1 MSPRRRRTLALVLL
15 AVAVFALMA
24 APAALAAAGGGSSGF
39 SGGGGGGGG
48 GGFGGGG
55 GHGKGFA
62 IYLIFRALFDIALIG
77 HGLGFLV
84 LVGLAL
90 LVFMYVKGGPKA
102 RAFWQERRTYGRSS
116 RKRTAE
122 RTRRVQLAAAEA
134 GDEDPAF
141 LPENVISAATNLYVA
156 IQAAWDQDDRIRLR
170 GLVAPTLLQEWERRL
185 DDFRGKG
192 WHNRV
197 QPIEEP
203 KVQYVGLENRG
214 GTGGDRVIVRIEAKV
229 RDYVV
234 DNAGRHIKRT
244 GQFTETVRTREF
256 WTLIRRGDHWILSS
270 IEQGGE
276 GAHALDAAIVPTQWS
291 DDTALKDEAM
301 IEGAVAEAV
310 PEGTKISEVA
320 DLHYDGDSR
329 AAALDLSLADGRFAP
344 DVLEIAA
351 RRAVAAWAEAVDGD
365 DARLLAI
372 ADRAAAREM
381 LHPGDPSGRTR
392 LVVRGP
398 KVKQIRVTALDAG
411 AEPPTMTLD
420 VEVSGRRYLQDRDTT
435 AVVSGSLTRETT
447 FTERWTLALTGD
459 QAQPWRI
466 VAVGA
471 PAAGAAITPSALG

>member
-1 MSPRRRRTLALVLL
+1 MSPRTRRLVLL
-15 AVAVFALMA
+15 LVAVAILALLA
-24 APAALAAAGGGSSGF
+24 APAAFAAAGGGSSGF

-48 GGFGGGG
+48 GFSGGGG
-55 GHGKGFA
+55 GGGKGFA
-62 IYLIFRALFDIALIG
+62 LFLIFRALFDIALIG
-77 HGLGFLV
+77 HGLGFLF
-84 LVGLAL
+84 LLAL
-90 LVFMYVKGGPKA
+90 AALFFLYTRGWPKM
-102 RAFWQERRTYGRSS
+102 RAFFQERRTYGRSS
-116 RKRTAE
+116 SKRTAE

-185 DDFRGKG
+185 DDFRSKG

-197 QPIEEP
+197 QPIDEP

-214 GTGGDRVIVRIEAKV
+214 GAEADRVIVRIDAKV

-234 DNAGRHIKRT
+234 DGTGRHIKRT

-256 WTLIRRGDHWILSS
+256 WTLVRRGDHWILSS
-270 IEQGGE
+270 IEQGAE

-291 DDTALKDEAM
+291 DDTALKDEAL
-301 IEGAVAEAV
+301 IEGAVADAV

-320 DLHYDGDSR
+320 DLQYDGDSR
-329 AAALDLSLADGRFAP
+329 AAAMDLSLADGRFAP

-372 ADRAAAREM
+372 ADRAAAREL

-398 KVKQIRVTALDAG
+398 KVKQIRVAALDAG

-420 VEVSGRRYLQDRDTT
+420 VDVTGRRYVQDRDTT
-435 AVVSGSLTRETT
+435 AVVSGNVNRETT
-447 FTERWTLALTGD
+447 FTERWTLALTD
-459 QAQPWRI
+459 DPAQPWRI
-466 VAVGA
+466 VGVGA
-471 PAAGAAITPSALG
+471 PAAGAGITHSA

>member
-1 MSPRRRRTLALVLL
+1 MTRRRRLALILL
-15 AVAVFALMA
+15 AVAILALLA
-24 APAALAAAGGGSSGF
+24 APVALAGAGGGSSGF
-39 SGGGGGGGG
+39 SGGGGGRGG

-55 GHGKGFA
+55 GGSGKGFA
-62 IYLIFRALFDIALIG
+62 LYLIFRALFDIALIG

-84 LVGLAL
+84 LVGLVL
-90 LVFMYVKGGPKA
+90 IVVLYVKGWPKV

-116 RKRTAE
+116 RKRTAQ

-185 DDFRGKG
+185 DDFRSKG

-197 QPIEEP
+197 QPIDEP
-203 KVQYVGLENRG
+203 KVEYVGLENRG
-214 GTGGDRVIVRIEAKV
+214 GTGADRVIVRIEAKV

-270 IEQGGE
+270 IEQGAE

-291 DDTALKDEAM
+291 DEGALKDEAL

-320 DLHYDGDSR
+320 DLQYDGDSR

-344 DVLEIAA
+344 DLLEIAA

-372 ADRAAAREM
+372 ADRAAAREL

-398 KVKQIRVTALDAG
+398 KVKQIRVAALDAG

-420 VEVSGRRYLQDRDTT
+420 VDVSGRRYVQDRDTT
-435 AVVSGSLTRETT
+435 AVVSGSLTREST
-447 FTERWTLALTGD
+447 FTEHWTLALTD
-459 QAQPWRI
+459 DPAQPWRI
-466 VAVGA
+466 VGVGA
-471 PAAGAAITPSALG
+471 PAAGAGITRSA